1 MPNYTN
7 LSSEQKLEVIKD
19 LYQIQKKSFQEIAE
33 IYETYPNK
41 IRRDAKNLGIKIRS
55 KSEAQKLAL
64 ETGKHK
70 HPTKGT
76 KRTDTTKD
84 KIGKSVMHSW
94 ETMSKSELKRRSILA
109 KANWENLSEDE
120 KQDRFNKA
128 NQAVRESSKTGSKLE
143 RFLYKGL
150 LNNGYRVEQHKENI
164 LNTKL
169 HIDLF
174 LPTISV
180 AIEVDGP
187 SHFEPVWGEEALKR
201 AQTYDNKKTG
211 ILIGKGIKLIRIKQK
226 KDFSK
231 ARASLILENL
241 LGAIQKTQ
249 DQGETY
255 IEIGDE

>member
-7 LSSEQKLEVIKD
+7 LSSEQKLEVIRD

-76 KRTDTTKD
+76 KRTDATKD
-84 KIGKSVMHSW
+84 KIGKSVMNSW
-94 ETMSKSELKRRSILA
+94 EKMSDAELERRSVLA
-109 KANWENLSEDE
+109 KANWQSLSEDE

-143 RFLYKGL
+143 RFLYRGL
-150 LNNGYRVEQHKENI
+150 LSKGYRVEQHKENI

-201 AQTYDNKKTG
+201 AQAYDNKKTG

-226 KDFSK
+226 KDFSR

-241 LGAIQKTQ
+241 LKAIQKTQ
-249 DQGETY
+249 NQRETY